1 MIPET
6 GMRTR
11 GAQNLFCRFLHHEQS
26 VREPLP
32 LVGPPLRDGEAG
44 GSTTFRGFC
53 MSAPRNST
61 SSGARRAA
69 ERGEHR
75 DRLVLVEVADRR
87 AEEEHRGA
95 DAGRAGERAERG
107 GDVGELAADRVDV
120 SAGKSARRWRAVASS
135 TLASMSIGTYS
146 STPWRRSSASMSSRV
161 LRASPLPSSTSDSG
175 RPNAATI
182 SSLCAPRIDSSVRVT
197 SYSGR
202 FVIALKSAE
211 PSAS

>member
-53 MSAPRNST
+53 MSAPRDST

-69 ERGEHR
+69 ERGEHPE
-75 DRLVLVEVADRR
+75 RLVLVEVGDRR
-87 AEEEHRGA
+87 A
-95 DAGRAGERAERG
+95 
-107 GDVGELAADRVDV
+107 
-120 SAGKSARRWRAVASS
+120 
-135 TLASMSIGTYS
+135 
-146 STPWRRSSASMSSRV
+146 P
-161 LRASPLPSSTSDSG
+161 PLPSSTSDSG